1 MPTLQIS
8 NFKNKIV
15 HTFIKLFILLAI
27 YSLLTINYSLAQ
39 SPVPL
44 TALDKAQNDYTF
56 QFTKYREAQN
66 KYINARSSYL
76 TFQTATAKNNA
87 YLATSD
93 YLLKIDDLYHA
104 YLFLVNENG
113 NSLGWQNSDIPK
125 DHINQIIDEEI
136 AFFDN
141 HQKKVKDAK
150 TLEQLPDLAN
160 DFKSHRD
167 TEFSLKIN
175 KILATFEVIEA
186 QSAIADFNK
195 IAGELD
201 NIVTSKI
208 EKDQNQSIL
217 ANWISEITNIKAKT
231 QNYLTKAKELLE
243 KTKEQTASGDEL
255 KDISSFAQLAKNE
268 LLRSKPLFKEVIGI
282 L

>member
-113 NSLGWQNSDIPK
+113 NSLGWQNSDISK

-141 HQKKVKDAK
+141 HRKKVKDAK
-150 TLEQLPDLAN
+150 TLEQLPDLAT
-160 DFKSHRD
+160 DLRSHRD
-167 TEFSLKIN
+167 KEFNLKIN

-195 IAGELD
+195 LARDLD
-201 NIVTSKI
+201 KIITSKI

>member
-113 NSLGWQNSDIPK
+113 NSLGWQNSDISK

-141 HQKKVKDAK
+141 HRKKVKDAK
-150 TLEQLPDLAN
+150 TLEQLPDLAT
-160 DFKSHRD
+160 DLRSHRD
-167 TEFSLKIN
+167 KEFNLKIN

-195 IAGELD
+195 LARDLD
-201 NIVTSKI
+201 KIITSKI

-217 ANWISEITNIKAKT
+217 ANWISEITDIKAKT

-243 KTKEQTASGDEL
+243 KTKEQTASGDEV

>member
-113 NSLGWQNSDIPK
+113 NSLGWQNSDSSK

-141 HQKKVKDAK
+141 HRKKVKDAK
-150 TLEQLPDLAN
+150 TLEQLPDLAT
-160 DFKSHRD
+160 DLRSHRD
-167 TEFSLKIN
+167 KEFNLKIN

-195 IAGELD
+195 LARDLD
-201 NIVTSKI
+201 KIITSKI

>member
-113 NSLGWQNSDIPK
+113 NNLDWQNSDIPK
-125 DHINQIIDEEI
+125 DQINQIIDEEI
-136 AFFDN
+136 AFFDD
-141 HQKKVKDAK
+141 HQKKVKDTQ
-150 TLEQLPDLAN
+150 TLEQLTDLAN
-160 DFKSHRD
+160 DLQNHRD
-167 TEFSLKIN
+167 KEFSLKTN
-175 KILATFEVIEA
+175 KILATFEVIET

-201 NIVTSKI
+201 KIIASKI

-217 ANWISEITNIKAKT
+217 ANWISEITDIKAKT

-243 KTKEQTASGDEL
+243 KTKEQTASGDEV

>member
-76 TFQTATAKNNA
+76 TFKTATAKNNA

-93 YLLKIDDLYHA
+93 YLVQIDNLYHT

-113 NSLGWQNSDIPK
+113 NSLGWQNSDISK

-136 AFFDN
+136 AFFDD

-150 TLEQLPDLAN
+150 TLEQLPDLSN

-208 EKDQNQSIL
+208 EKDQNQSIQDRK
-217 ANWISEITNIKAKT
+217 ST
-231 QNYLTKAKELLE
+231 
-243 KTKEQTASGDEL
+243 
-255 KDISSFAQLAKNE
+255 
-268 LLRSKPLFKEVIGI
+268 
-282 L
+282 

>member
-1 MPTLQIS
+1 MPFLGK
-8 NFKNKIV
+8 NFKLVLLLIFFLSIV
-15 HTFIKLFILLAI
+15 NGQWSIIFG
-27 YSLLTINYSLAQ
+27 Q
-39 SPVPL
+39 SP
-44 TALDKAQNDYTF
+44 LDKARSDYTF
-56 QFTKYREAQN
+56 QYTKYREAQN

-76 TFQTATAKNNA
+76 TFQTATAKNDA
-87 YLATSD
+87 YLATGD
-93 YLLKIDDLYHA
+93 YLVQIDNLYQA

-113 NSLGWQNSDIPK
+113 NSLGWQNSDISK

-141 HQKKVKDAK
+141 HRKKVKDAK
-150 TLEQLPDLAN
+150 TLEQLPDLAT
-160 DFKSHRD
+160 DLRSHRD
-167 TEFSLKIN
+167 KEFNLKIN

-195 IAGELD
+195 LARDLD
-201 NIVTSKI
+201 KIITSKI

>member
-1 MPTLQIS
+1 MPFLGK
-8 NFKNKIV
+8 NFKLVLLLIFFLSIV
-15 HTFIKLFILLAI
+15 NGQWSIIFG
-27 YSLLTINYSLAQ
+27 Q
-39 SPVPL
+39 SP
-44 TALDKAQNDYTF
+44 LDKARSDYTF
-56 QFTKYREAQN
+56 QYTKYREAQN

-87 YLATSD
+87 YLATGD
-93 YLLKIDDLYHA
+93 YLVQIDNLYQA

-113 NSLGWQNSDIPK
+113 NSLGWQNSDISK

-217 ANWISEITNIKAKT
+217 ANWISEIADIKAKT
-231 QNYLTKAKELLE
+231 QNYLTKAKEIFG
-243 KTKEQTASGDEL
+243 KTKEQTATNGEL
-255 KDISSFAQLAKNE
+255 KDISRFAKLAKNE

>member
-87 YLATSD
+87 YLATGD
-93 YLLKIDDLYHA
+93 YLVQIDNLYQA

-113 NSLGWQNSDIPK
+113 NSLGWQNSDISK

-141 HQKKVKDAK
+141 HRKKVKDAK
-150 TLEQLPDLAN
+150 TLEQLPDLAT
-160 DFKSHRD
+160 DLRSHRD
-167 TEFSLKIN
+167 KEFNLKIN

-195 IAGELD
+195 LARDLD
-201 NIVTSKI
+201 KIITSKI

>member
-113 NSLGWQNSDIPK
+113 NSLGWQNSDISK

-141 HQKKVKDAK
+141 HRKKVKDAK
-150 TLEQLPDLAN
+150 TLEQLPDLAT
-160 DFKSHRD
+160 DLRSHRD
-167 TEFSLKIN
+167 KEFNLKIN

-195 IAGELD
+195 LARDLD
-201 NIVTSKI
+201 KIITSKI

-217 ANWISEITNIKAKT
+217 ANWISEITDIKAKT